1 MSDCSM
7 RAMKPKQPRTC
18 ETCGHVRETR
28 LNCFYSA
35 NDKSYYMRCTRP
47 DARACEHYVDN
58 PDSLQRRYERLAQVA
73 REMLRYARIRLGE
86 HWTKEDA
93 KACKAYEDE
102 LRALGVS
109 VDD

>member
-7 RAMKPKQPRTC
+7 SAMEPKQPRILCTGC
-18 ETCGHVRETR
+18 LETAKAKDIE
-28 LNCFYSA
+28 
-35 NDKSYYMRCTRP
+35 
-47 DARACEHYVDN
+47 
-58 PDSLQRRYERLAQVA
+58 QRYECLAQVA
-73 REMLRYARIRLGE
+73 LDMLRYARIRLGE